1 VLLNKL
7 IILKFYWFF
16 FISICI
22 CCSLNSQTEDEFR
35 QIQDLRLQSKNQK
48 DYDSKLRLA
57 KEAYALS
64 EKLGIDSTIVKSN
77 KALSN
82 IYLNFGKIKE
92 FGEVNKEN
100 LKLVYK
106 LKDSTSLAIIHE
118 SLGYYFLE
126 IPKNDSAY
134 FHYYNSLKFYQ
145 KQNKQKQQANVLLT
159 MATIQETE
167 RAYIGAEQ
175 NAIKGLKVAEKLPK
189 NEGNVETLF
198 WLYNLLAVIEQ
209 RQGNFEEAISYY
221 DKAVFAI
228 DNSKFK
234 DFYRIQIDN
243 NKANALEQAGN
254 YEEALKIYRSLADK
268 VDLKEIDPELYIK
281 VNGNIAH
288 TRFLLGDEN
297 INEIKS
303 KFLDAYNYGLENKEE
318 IGLYGIGNYISEF
331 YLAQNKLDSAK
342 LFANQTLSLAKK
354 ANSYVEILKS
364 LELLSKIEKGEAGK
378 QYLYEHIKLNDSLL
392 NRERY
397 SRNKFAKIEYET
409 EQLKAENEQ
418 ISKER
423 LIFLISS
430 VSLAVLLF
438 LIYIVVNQR
447 MKNKE
452 LRFVHQQQKANE
464 EIYNLMLAQ
473 QDKVEEGRTK
483 EKKRISEELHDG
495 ILGKL
500 FGTRL
505 SLDSLNLVNTP
516 EATKSRSD
524 YINELKNIETEIRK
538 ISHDLNSDFISD
550 SGFMDIIASL
560 VENQTKA
567 YGLTFDFEEHSLID
581 WDSLPNKT
589 KIHIYR
595 MLQETL
601 QNIYKHAEATH
612 VKIAFSRKKDVILL
626 TIKDDGK
633 GFNVNK
639 ARKGIGLKNIDSRV
653 KDIGGR
659 AEIVSKLNEGTTI
672 DISIP
677 NS

>member
-1 VLLNKL
+1 MN
-7 IILKFYWFF
+7 
-16 FISICI
+16 
-22 CCSLNSQTEDEFR
+22 
-35 QIQDLRLQSKNQK
+35 
-48 DYDSKLRLA
+48 
-57 KEAYALS
+57 
-64 EKLGIDSTIVKSN
+64 
-77 KALSN
+77 
-82 IYLNFGKIKE
+82 
-92 FGEVNKEN
+92 
-100 LKLVYK
+100 
-106 LKDSTSLAIIHE
+106 
-118 SLGYYFLE
+118 
-126 IPKNDSAY
+126 
-134 FHYYNSLKFYQ
+134 
-145 KQNKQKQQANVLLT
+145 
-159 MATIQETE
+159 
-167 RAYIGAEQ
+167 
-175 NAIKGLKVAEKLPK
+175 
-189 NEGNVETLF
+189 
-198 WLYNLLAVIEQ
+198 
-209 RQGNFEEAISYY
+209 
-221 DKAVFAI
+221 
-228 DNSKFK
+228 
-234 DFYRIQIDN
+234 
-243 NKANALEQAGN
+243 
-254 YEEALKIYRSLADK
+254 IYRSLADK
-268 VDLKEIDPELYIK
+268 EDLKEIDPELYIK

-288 TRFLLGDEN
+288 TRFLLGDKN
-297 INEIKS
+297 ISEIKS
-303 KFLDAYNYGLENKEE
+303 IFLDAYNYGLENKEE

-378 QYLYEHIKLNDSLL
+378 AYLYEHIKLNDSLL
-392 NRERY
+392 HRER
-397 SRNKFAKIEYET
+397 SIKNKFAKIEYET
-409 EQLKAENEQ
+409 DQLKAENEQ

-452 LRFVHQQQKANE
+452 LKFVHQQQKANE

-473 QDKVEEGRTK
+473 QDKIEEGRTK

-505 SLDSLNLVNTP
+505 SLDSLNFVNTP
-516 EATKSRSD
+516 EAAKNRGD
-524 YINELKNIETEIRK
+524 YISELKNIETEIRK

-550 SGFMDIIASL
+550 SGFMDIVASL

-567 YGLTFDFEEHSLID
+567 YGLTFDFEENSLID

>member
-1 VLLNKL
+1 MKFHWLIFIFLGTCLNV
-7 IILKFYWFF
+7 F
-16 FISICI
+16 
-22 CCSLNSQTEDEFR
+22 SQTKKELE
-35 QIQDLRLQSKNQK
+35 QISYIQSLRKQSQEMN
-48 DYDSKLRLA
+48 DYDSKVKIA
-57 KEAYALS
+57 KEACKLS
-64 EKLGIDSTIVKSN
+64 IAMGIDSVLIKSN
-77 KALSN
+77 KNLSN
-82 IYLNFGKIKE
+82 IYLNADRIRE
-92 FGEVNKEN
+92 FGAVNKEN
-100 LKLVYK
+100 LELVEK
-106 LKDSTSLAIIHE
+106 IKDSTSLAIIHE
-118 SLGYYFLE
+118 SLGYYYSELLQT
-126 IPKNDSAY
+126 DSAY

-145 KQNKQKQQANVLLT
+145 KQHKQKQQANVLLT
-159 MATIQETE
+159 MADIQETE

-175 NAIKGLKVAEKLPK
+175 NAIKGLKIAEKLSE
-189 NEGNVETLF
+189 NEENVKTLF

-228 DNSKFK
+228 DNSKYK

-254 YEEALKIYRSLADK
+254 YEEALNIYRSLADK
-268 VDLKEIDPELYIK
+268 EDLKEIDPELYIK

-288 TRFLLGDEN
+288 TRFLLGDKN
-297 INEIKS
+297 ISEIKS
-303 KFLDAYNYGLENKEE
+303 IFLDAYNYGLENKEE

-378 QYLYEHIKLNDSLL
+378 AYLYEHIKLNDSLL
-392 NRERY
+392 HRER
-397 SRNKFAKIEYET
+397 SIKNKFAKIEYET
-409 EQLKAENEQ
+409 DQLKAENEQ

-452 LRFVHQQQKANE
+452 LKFVHQQQKANE

-473 QDKVEEGRTK
+473 QDKIEEGRTK

-505 SLDSLNLVNTP
+505 SLDSLNFVNTP
-516 EATKSRSD
+516 EAAKNRGD
-524 YINELKNIETEIRK
+524 YISELKNIETEIRK

-550 SGFMDIIASL
+550 SGFMDIVASL

-567 YGLTFDFEEHSLID
+567 YGLTFDFEENSLID

>member
-1 VLLNKL
+1 MNL
-7 IILKFYWFF
+7 F
-16 FISICI
+16 
-22 CCSLNSQTEDEFR
+22 SQTNEELE
-35 QIQDLRLQSKNQK
+35 QIRYIQSLRKQAKTLE
-48 DYDSKLRLA
+48 DYDAKVLKA
-57 KEAYALS
+57 KEACLWS
-64 EKLGIDSTIVKSN
+64 ERLGIDSVIIRSN
-77 KALSN
+77 KDLSN
-82 IYLNFGKIKE
+82 IYMNFNKIHKY
-92 FGEVNKEN
+92 GAINKKN
-100 LKLVYK
+100 LQLVEAV
-106 LKDSTSLAIIHE
+106 KDSASIAIIHG
-118 SLGYYFLE
+118 SLGDYYNE
-126 IPKNDSAY
+126 ILKADSAY
-134 FHYYNSLKFYQ
+134 YHYYKAFKIFELRKELVDQGDMLLNM
-145 KQNKQKQQANVLLT
+145 AN
-159 MATIQETE
+159 IQETE
-167 RAYIGAEQ
+167 KDFIGSEQ
-175 NAIKGLKVAEKLPK
+175 NAIKALKIVEKLPV
-189 NEGNVETLF
+189 NEYNMDTMF
-198 WLYNLLAVIEQ
+198 WLYNILGVVAQ
-209 RQGNFEEAISYY
+209 RQKNYEEAIIYY
-221 DKAVFAI
+221 DKAINAI
-228 DNSKFK
+228 KKSENFF
-234 DFYRIQIDN
+234 FYDLRASN
-243 NKANALEQAGN
+243 NKANALEQMERYDEALKIYKGALLKGDIKTIDPDFYIILKGNIIHTTFLKGNNNNSDIKSDFLELYEFAETNN
-254 YEEALKIYRSLADK
+254 YEEALR
-268 VDLKEIDPELYIK
+268 
-281 VNGNIAH
+281 
-288 TRFLLGDEN
+288 
-297 INEIKS
+297 
-303 KFLDAYNYGLENKEE
+303 GLC
-318 IGLYGIGNYISEF
+318 NYISEF
-331 YLAQNKLDSAK
+331 YLASKEKDSAK
-342 LFANQTLSLAKK
+342 FFAKK
-354 ANSYVEILKS
+354 ALDIGKKTKSFTHVLQS
-364 LELLSKIEKGEAGK
+364 LELLSKIEDGEAGK
-378 QYLYEHIKLNDSLL
+378 KYLYEHIKLNDSLL

>member
-1 VLLNKL
+1 MKIYCTLFVCLFSYLGL
-7 IILKFYWFF
+7 F
-16 FISICI
+16 
-22 CCSLNSQTEDEFR
+22 SQTEKEIE
-35 QIQDLRLQSKNQK
+35 QINYIQSLREQAKTLK
-48 DYDSKLRLA
+48 DYDAKVLKA
-57 KEAYALS
+57 KEACLWS
-64 EKLGIDSTIVKSN
+64 ERLGIDSVIIRSN
-77 KALSN
+77 KDLSN
-82 IYLNFGKIKE
+82 IYHNFDKIHE
-92 FGEVNKEN
+92 YGAINKKN
-100 LKLVYK
+100 LQLVEAV
-106 LKDSTSLAIIHE
+106 KDSASIAIIQR
-118 SLGYYFLE
+118 SLGDYYDRIL
-126 IPKNDSAY
+126 KTDSAY
-134 FHYYNSLKFYQ
+134 YHYYKALKIYQ
-145 KQNKQKQQANVLLT
+145 IKKESVNQGDMLLNMAN
-159 MATIQETE
+159 IQETE
-167 RAYIGAEQ
+167 KDFIGSEQ
-175 NAIKGLKVAEKLPK
+175 NAIKALKIVEKLPQ
-189 NEGNVETLF
+189 NEYNMDTMF
-198 WLYNLLAVIEQ
+198 WLYNILGVVAQ
-209 RQGNFEEAISYY
+209 RQKNYEEAIVYY
-221 DKAVFAI
+221 DKAIKAV
-228 DNSKFK
+228 SKSENFF
-234 DFYRIQIDN
+234 FYDLQASN
-243 NKANALEQAGN
+243 NKAYALEQMER
-254 YEEALKIYRSLADK
+254 YDEALVLYNEIMSKGDIKAIDSEFYII
-268 VDLKEIDPELYIK
+268 LKS
-281 VNGNIAH
+281 NIAH
-288 TRFLLGDEN
+288 ATFLKGNSDVQKIRSDFLEAYKLGAANKHET
-297 INEIKS
+297 E
-303 KFLDAYNYGLENKEE
+303 LMGLSV
-318 IGLYGIGNYISEF
+318 YMSEF
-331 YLAQNKLDSAK
+331 YFSLQQMDSAK
-342 LFANQTLSLAKK
+342 IFAEKALAISKKKKSYTHVLRSLK
-354 ANSYVEILKS
+354 
-364 LELLSKIEKGEAGK
+364 LLSNIEKGEVGK

-392 NRERY
+392 DRERY

-418 ISKER
+418 ISRER

-430 VSLAVLLF
+430 VSLAALLF

-473 QDKVEEGRTK
+473 QDKVEEGRAK
-483 EKKRISEELHDG
+483 EKKRISQELHDG

-550 SGFMDIIASL
+550 SGFMDILASL

-567 YGLTFDFEEHSLID
+567 YGLTFDFEEQSLID
-581 WDSLPNKT
+581 WDSLPNRT

-639 ARKGIGLKNIDSRV
+639 AKKGIGLKNIDSRV

-672 DISIP
+672 EISIP
-677 NS
+677 N

>member
-1 VLLNKL
+1 V
-7 IILKFYWFF
+7 F
-16 FISICI
+16 
-22 CCSLNSQTEDEFR
+22 SQTEDEFR

-48 DYDSKLRLA
+48 DYNSKLRLA
-57 KEAYALS
+57 KEAYDLS
-64 EKLGIDSTIVKSN
+64 VKLGVDSTIVKSN

-100 LKLVYK
+100 LKLVSK
-106 LKDSTSLAIIHE
+106 LKDSTSLAVIHE
-118 SLGYYFLE
+118 SLGYYFLQ

-145 KQNKQKQQANVLLT
+145 KQNRQKEQANVLLT
-159 MATIQETE
+159 MANIQETE
-167 RAYIGAEQ
+167 RAYIGAQQ
-175 NAIKGLKVAEKLPK
+175 NAIKALKIIEYLPDEEDNK
-189 NEGNVETLF
+189 DTLF
-198 WLYNLLAVIEQ
+198 WLNNLLAVIEQ
-209 RQGNFEEAISYY
+209 RQKNYEEAITYY
-221 DKAVFAI
+221 DKAMIAVK
-228 DNSKFK
+228 DSKYRM
-234 DFYRIQIDN
+234 FYWVQAKN
-243 NKANALEQAGN
+243 NKANALEKAGN
-254 YEEALKIYRSLADK
+254 YQEALNLYSSLLQET
-268 VDLKEIDPELYIK
+268 DLKDVDPEIYIK

-297 INEIKS
+297 INEIRS
-303 KFLDAYNYGLENKEE
+303 IFLDAYNYGLENKEE

-331 YLAQNKLDSAK
+331 YLAQNKKDSAK
-342 LFANQTLSLAKK
+342 IFAVKTLQLAKK
-354 ANSYVEILKS
+354 ANSYVDILKS
-364 LELLSKIEKGEAGK
+364 LELLSQIEPGDIGK
-378 QYLYEHIKLNDSLL
+378 TYLYEHIKLNDSLL
-392 NRERY
+392 DRERY

-409 EQLKAENEQ
+409 DQLKAENEQ
-418 ISKER
+418 ISRER

-438 LIYIVVNQR
+438 LIYIVVTQR

-452 LRFVHQQQKANE
+452 LQFIHQQQAANE

-473 QDKVEEGRTK
+473 QDKVEEGRTQ

-495 ILGKL
+495 VLGKL

-516 EATKSRSD
+516 EAAKNRSD

-550 SGFMDIIASL
+550 SGFIDIIATL
-560 VENQTKA
+560 IETQTKA
-567 YGLTFDFEEHSLID
+567 YKLSFDFEENSLID
-581 WDSLPNKT
+581 WDSVSNKT

-601 QNIYKHAEATH
+601 QNIYKHAEASH
-612 VKIAFSRKKDVILL
+612 IKITFSRKKDVILL
-626 TIKDDGK
+626 TIQDNGK
-633 GFNVNK
+633 GFNVHK

-659 AEIVSKLNEGTTI
+659 AEIVSQINEGTKIT
-672 DISIP
+672 ISIP
-677 NS
+677 S